1 MERTPPGPLHL
12 PLIGDSDGRYDEDLD
27 EDGMCSNDQS
37 MIVKK
42 SDPSD
47 NQGDDGGV
55 CSGSLASV
63 LGAGPVG
70 LWLDSLVSSHG
81 QVVR

>member
-1 MERTPPGPLHL
+1 MK
-12 PLIGDSDGRYDEDLD
+12 
-27 EDGMCSNDQS
+27 
-37 MIVKK
+37 VKK

-55 CSGSLASV
+55 CSGSLGSV

-70 LWLDSLVSSHG
+70 PWLGSLVTAHG

>member
-1 MERTPPGPLHL
+1 M
-12 PLIGDSDGRYDEDLD
+12 
-27 EDGMCSNDQS
+27 M
-37 MIVKK
+37 VKK

-70 LWLDSLVSSHG
+70 PWLGSLVTSHG